1 MMRGHL
7 HSRNIYVQ
15 RRRLRA
21 SLHRVDSNG
30 IAARRL
36 FTISRRRYNVP
47 SPNYL
52 WHIDGTHK
60 LIKWKLVVHAG
71 IDGYSRLIVYCRC
84 SANNRSTTVL
94 RLFEE
99 GVATYGLP
107 LKVRT
112 DHGGENSRVWSLMLE
127 KYLNTNAVLVG
138 SSIHNQ
144 RIERFNRDIN
154 TQVLNFYVNLFMHL
168 EERELL
174 NPENETD
181 IYVLHF
187 VFLPR
192 INEQL
197 DEFRH
202 AYNNH
207 PLSTVCH
214 YTPLQ
219 LHSTN
224 LRLLELQ
231 HLNPAGSIS
240 PDSITHPHVNSVQV
254 IPPINPLSQWEKQNL
269 LDLLANNKHLSLVS
283 LYKLASEFV
292 CNCIEARLDPR

>member
-154 TQVLNFYVNLFMHL
+154 TQVLNSTSTCLCIWKRESFLIQKMRLIFTYFILSSCQELMNNWMSFVMLIIIILCQLF
-168 EERELL
+168 
-174 NPENETD
+174 
-181 IYVLHF
+181 
-187 VFLPR
+187 
-192 INEQL
+192 
-197 DEFRH
+197 
-202 AYNNH
+202 A
-207 PLSTVCH
+207 
-214 YTPLQ
+214 
-219 LHSTN
+219 
-224 LRLLELQ
+224 
-231 HLNPAGSIS
+231 
-240 PDSITHPHVNSVQV
+240 ITHH
-254 IPPINPLSQWEKQNL
+254 
-269 LDLLANNKHLSLVS
+269 
-283 LYKLASEFV
+283 
-292 CNCIEARLDPR
+292 CNCIQQI